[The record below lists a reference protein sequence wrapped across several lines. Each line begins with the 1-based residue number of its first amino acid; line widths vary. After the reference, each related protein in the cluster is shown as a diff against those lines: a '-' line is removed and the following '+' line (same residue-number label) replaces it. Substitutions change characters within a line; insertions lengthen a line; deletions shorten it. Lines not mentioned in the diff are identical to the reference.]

1 MSDPIADIMTIAYE
15 VAGISLSASKRS
27 MVEARLGKRLRQ
39 LGCELGAYVV
49 LVRKD
54 AKEMTVLLD
63 LLTTNHTAW
72 RREPG
77 HFVDF
82 ERRVLPAVAK
92 EQAQAQARSKTSGD
106 RPRLRVW
113 CAAAA
118 TGEEPWT
125 IALSLLR
132 AIPDIGHWDV
142 ALLATDIST
151 RALERA
157 KAGHYDAR
165 RVESLPP
172 ADRDLA
178 LEQIEPGPPAL
189 FSVKPQMRALVHFAR
204 LNLMESWPIRGP
216 FDCIFCRNVMIYFDH
231 QTQERLVNRMAGL
244 LAKGGTLYVG
254 HSESLSAIKHPL
266 RSIGPATYVA

>member
-1 MSDPIADIMTIAYE
+1 MSDPVAEIMTIAYE
-15 VAGISLSASKRS
+15 VAGINLSASKRTL
-27 MVEARLGKRLRQ
+27 VESRLGKRLRQ
-39 LGCELGAYVV
+39 LDCGLPAYVE
-49 LVRKD
+49 LVRRD
-54 AKEMTVLLD
+54 AKELTEMLD

-82 ERRVLPAVAK
+82 EQRVLPALTK
-92 EQAQAQARSKTSGD
+92 PGRSSS
-106 RPRLRVW
+106 RVRVW

-132 AIPDIGHWDV
+132 ALPDIGKRDV

-151 RALERA
+151 RALARA
-157 KAGHYDAR
+157 KAGRYEANR
-165 RVESLPP
+165 IEALPA
-172 ADRDLA
+172 ADRQLA
-178 LEQIEPGPPAL
+178 LEQVEHGPPAI
-189 FSVKPQMRALVHFAR
+189 FSVTAQMRSLVHFAR
-204 LNLMESWPIRGP
+204 LNLMESWPISGP
-216 FDCIFCRNVMIYFDH
+216 FDCIFCRNVMIYFD
-231 QTQERLVNRMAGL
+231 QPTQERLVNRMAGL

-266 RSIGPATYVA
+266 RSIAPATYVA

>member
-1 MSDPIADIMTIAYE
+1 MSDPIADIMAIAYE
-15 VAGISLSASKRS
+15 VAGINLGAAKRS
-27 MVEARLGKRLRQ
+27 MVDARLGKRIRQ
-39 LGCELGAYVV
+39 LNCGLEAYVA

-54 AKEMTVLLD
+54 SRELSVLLD

-77 HFVDF
+77 HFLDF
-82 ERRVLPAVAK
+82 ERRVLPALAN
-92 EQAQAQARSKTSGD
+92 ARRKGD

-132 AIPDIGHWDV
+132 AIPEIGQWD
-142 ALLATDIST
+142 AAMLATDIST
-151 RALERA
+151 RALKRA
-157 KAGHYDAR
+157 KAGRYDAR
-165 RVESLPP
+165 RVEALPP
-172 ADRDLA
+172 ADRELA
-178 LEQIEPGPPAL
+178 LEPVEPGPPVLYAVRPAL
-189 FSVKPQMRALVHFAR
+189 RALVHFAR

-231 QTQERLVNRMAGL
+231 PTQERLVNRMAGM

-266 RSIGPATYVA
+266 RSIAPATYVA

>member
-1 MSDPIADIMTIAYE
+1 MSDPIAEIMTIAYE
-15 VAGISLSASKRS
+15 VAGINLSAGKRTL
-27 MVEARLGKRLRQ
+27 VESRLGKRLRQ
-39 LGCELGAYVV
+39 LDCGLSAYVE
-49 LVRKD
+49 LVRRD
-54 AKEMTVLLD
+54 AKELTVMLD

-77 HFVDF
+77 HFADF
-82 ERRVLPAVAK
+82 EQRVLPALT
-92 EQAQAQARSKTSGD
+92 RSGGSPS
-106 RPRLRVW
+106 RVRVW

-132 AIPDIGHWDV
+132 AIPDIGKRDV

-151 RALERA
+151 SALTRA
-157 KAGHYDAR
+157 KAGRYDAQR
-165 RVESLPP
+165 IEALPA
-172 ADRDLA
+172 ADRQLA
-178 LEQIEPGPPAL
+178 LEQVEHGPPAI
-189 FSVKPQMRALVHFAR
+189 FSVTAQMRSLVYFAR

-231 QTQERLVNRMAGL
+231 PTQERLVNRMAGL

-266 RSIGPATYVA
+266 RSIAPATYVS